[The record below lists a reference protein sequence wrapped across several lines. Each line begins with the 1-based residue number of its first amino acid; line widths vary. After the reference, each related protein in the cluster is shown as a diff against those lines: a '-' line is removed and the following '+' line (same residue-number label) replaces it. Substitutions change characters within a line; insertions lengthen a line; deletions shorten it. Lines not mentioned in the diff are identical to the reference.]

1 MNSFRIYLKII
12 IIFIYSKGKYA
23 KRYKTRRYESSG
35 ILSTYAKK
43 KYHSDPLEK
52 VKGNIKYYKGLYKEN
67 PDFMK
72 IYNNQELNLLERQY
86 EMKQFHF
93 NLKLAK
99 LSA

>member
-1 MNSFRIYLKII
+1 MPRGTKPEGMSHLEYCRLMQKN
-12 IIFIYSKGKYA
+12 
-23 KRYKTRRYESSG
+23 
-35 ILSTYAKK
+35 